1 MSLMVFKPQKPYEEE
16 AHAHLNRMNPGP
28 GASYAFYCG
37 DSSTI
42 QGTDGN
48 QTGVSR
54 IMSPEQKKRS
64 TNDIAFTGKGDQAFT
79 KHLQHGRFGIMS
91 QVLHIQFV
99 LSPWPFRRRL

>member
-48 QTGVSR
+48 QTGVSW
-54 IMSPEQKKRS
+54 IMSPEQKREAQMTLYS
-64 TNDIAFTGKGDQAFT
+64 LGKGT
-79 KHLQHGRFGIMS
+79 RH
-91 QVLHIQFV
+91 
-99 LSPWPFRRRL
+99 SPSTCNMAGLV